1 MTVSSGFD
9 TLAGSISIKTW
20 GADCTS
26 LNLNPNQ
33 CQQVQAPSNS
43 GGGATNSG
51 SGNGPNSTDTSGG
64 ADQKSGNG
72 GGGLS
77 KDPQIGI
84 GVGVGVG
91 GLLIIGAIIFICC
104 ARRRKQRQRI
114 NPRSVGVNEYYM
126 EPKNHERSP
135 ARYTK
140 VAHSGSVDHGSV
152 DQSSED
158 RVSPSSHFAE
168 SHVEESRFGGSRFG
182 ENWSPPE
189 QRVPNPD
196 GRVELEEQQGMRHEM
211 DARSLQDMDLDDDR
225 EETRS
230 LEDIERAHGQT

>member
-1 MTVSSGFD
+1 MS
-9 TLAGSISIKTW
+9 
-20 GADCTS
+20 
-26 LNLNPNQ
+26 
-33 CQQVQAPSNS
+33 APKNF
-43 GGGATNSG
+43 GEGPTGSG
-51 SGNGPNSTDTSGG
+51 SGNNSNPTDSSGG
-64 ADQKSGNG
+64 GDQNSGGG

-77 KDPQIGI
+77 KGAQIGI

-91 GLLIIGAIIFICC
+91 GLLIIGAIIFICY

-114 NPRSVGVNEYYM
+114 SPRSAGANEYYL

-140 VAHSGSVDHGSV
+140 VANSGSVDHGSV
-152 DQSSED
+152 DRSSEE

-168 SHVEESRFGGSRFG
+168 SHLGESRFDESRFG

-189 QRVPNPD
+189 QRVPTTD
-196 GRVELEEQQGMRHEM
+196 GRIELEEQQGPRHEM

>member
-1 MTVSSGFD
+1 MSAPSSSSG
-9 TLAGSISIKTW
+9 
-20 GADCTS
+20 
-26 LNLNPNQ
+26 
-33 CQQVQAPSNS
+33 APT
-43 GGGATNSG
+43 GSG
-51 SGNGPNSTDTSGG
+51 SGNNPNSTDGSGG
-64 ADQKSGNG
+64 ADHNSGNG
-72 GGGLS
+72 RDGLS
-77 KDPQIGI
+77 DSARIGI

-91 GLLIIGAIIFICC
+91 GFLIIGAIIFICC

-114 NPRSVGVNEYYM
+114 NPRSVGANEYYM
-126 EPKNHERSP
+126 EPKNDERSP

-140 VAHSGSVDHGSV
+140 VAHSRSVDHDSV
-152 DQSSED
+152 DHSSED

-168 SHVEESRFGGSRFG
+168 SHVEETRFDGSRFG